1 MNCVTS
7 LLISSLKIFLKIR
20 HQLDAL
26 QTDASSN
33 FQHFDNVNMDCELIE
48 FPPTS
53 IEELSRLV
61 KKISTKSCSLD
72 PVPATL
78 ISYCID
84 DLLPIIQTVVNSS
97 FESAV
102 VPTSMKKAVLSPLLK
117 KQDLDFET
125 FSNFRPISNLKFLSK
140 VIEKVAAERLW
151 EYVRVNGLDETLR
164 SAYRKQHS
172 CETALLRVQND
183 ILMALDSRKCVILLL
198 LDLSAAFDT
207 VDHEILLRRL
217 HSKFGIK

>member
-1 MNCVTS
+1 MENKSDHKVLFHSINC
-7 LLISSLKIFLKIR
+7 LLHRIPEKHYPMCGSTNELCNKFADFFSEKILEIR

-33 FQHFDNVNMDCELIE
+33 FQHFDNVNMDCELAE

-78 ISYCID
+78 LSYCID

-117 KQDLDFET
+117 KQDLNFET

-140 VIEKVAAERLW
+140 VIEKVVAERLW
-151 EYVRVNGLDETLR
+151 EYVRVNGLDETLQ
-164 SAYRKQHS
+164 SAYK
-172 CETALLRVQND
+172 
-183 ILMALDSRKCVILLL
+183 K
-198 LDLSAAFDT
+198 
-207 VDHEILLRRL
+207 
-217 HSKFGIK
+217 